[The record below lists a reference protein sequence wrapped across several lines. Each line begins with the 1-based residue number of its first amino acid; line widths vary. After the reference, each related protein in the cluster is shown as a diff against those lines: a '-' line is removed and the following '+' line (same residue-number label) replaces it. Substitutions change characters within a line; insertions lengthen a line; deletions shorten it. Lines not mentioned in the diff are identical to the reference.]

1 MPRPHDH
8 RGCLGLGAMIAF
20 HSDDELA
27 ATLLRDLRLLMVGD
41 R

>member
-1 MPRPHDH
+1 
-8 RGCLGLGAMIAF
+8 MIAF